1 MTPNTTYA
9 SEARFRTRSFFAGPG
24 GVPPRSTFRV
34 KRDVSSAAWRGQLDA
49 ADRSIMDKR
58 VADLR
63 DSIDRLREDLRRRIG
78 TTRSRLA
85 LVNRFK
91 FRCEWHDRDRML
103 MIADDDRLSG
113 GPEDRLT
120 AEFAAICSTRDSP
133 H

>member
-1 MTPNTTYA
+1 
-9 SEARFRTRSFFAGPG
+9 
-24 GVPPRSTFRV
+24 V

-49 ADRSIMDKR
+49 TDRSIIDKR

-103 MIADDDRLSG
+103 MVADDDRLSG